1 MEGAHFFF
9 IIPFFFIFFG
19 ENYKQRAGRI
29 LAALGI
35 RTDRPRVEFTRKAQD
50 RTETYK
56 KKISVVR
63 IPDDKKL
70 NELKSRYDPEYM
82 KAILASILKTQQ
94 AIVDEQDK
102 QDEQL
107 GTPSKKNEEKGDNEK
122 KVGTFHNNRPNCPN
136 CPALDEEPAIA
147 DAQSDFSTSKE
158 MRGEVAPVNL
168 LPGKSN
174 AEITK
179 ELIDE
184 IREKLSTEKLILD
197 GNPAPS
203 FDKKDFQ
210 LYVHPTELSMKR
222 FIHLKEIMQGFG
234 FQYSSIQEPY
244 GIRFIRKFGGVTND

>member
-1 MEGAHFFF
+1 
-9 IIPFFFIFFG
+9 
-19 ENYKQRAGRI
+19 
-29 LAALGI
+29 
-35 RTDRPRVEFTRKAQD
+35 
-50 RTETYK
+50 
-56 KKISVVR
+56 
-63 IPDDKKL
+63 
-70 NELKSRYDPEYM
+70 
-82 KAILASILKTQQ
+82 
-94 AIVDEQDK
+94 
-102 QDEQL
+102 
-107 GTPSKKNEEKGDNEK
+107 
-122 KVGTFHNNRPNCPN
+122 
-136 CPALDEEPAIA
+136 LDEEPAIA
-147 DAQSDFSTSKE
+147 DAQSDFSTTKE
-158 MRGEVAPVNL
+158 MRGYAEPINI